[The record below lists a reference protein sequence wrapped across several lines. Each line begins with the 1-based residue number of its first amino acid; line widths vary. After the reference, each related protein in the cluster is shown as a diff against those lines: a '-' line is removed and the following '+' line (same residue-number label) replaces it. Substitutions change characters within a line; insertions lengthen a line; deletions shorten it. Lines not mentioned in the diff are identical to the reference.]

1 MTRWVA
7 SWRKQ
12 SCGEGP
18 VHRRISTAFL
28 NWMIFIHMEEIS
40 APLDWVRNPFL
51 LSEAKQ
57 SKLPVTYQ
65 EKLLKVSSDRGLKM
79 KFDMFTLTQ
88 CVSEAGAPW
97 PSAES
102 FGAAYPLP
110 PHIYVRP
117 PSLQWL
123 WWKQS
128 RETDCAWRRA
138 WSQQLPPCHQE
149 WKRSSV
155 KHKPKCLSKMSH

>member
-1 MTRWVA
+1 M
-7 SWRKQ
+7 
-12 SCGEGP
+12 
-18 VHRRISTAFL
+18 HRRISTAFL

-88 CVSEAGAPW
+88 CVSEAGAP
-97 PSAES
+97 
-102 FGAAYPLP
+102 
-110 PHIYVRP
+110 
-117 PSLQWL
+117 
-123 WWKQS
+123 
-128 RETDCAWRRA
+128 
-138 WSQQLPPCHQE
+138 
-149 WKRSSV
+149 
-155 KHKPKCLSKMSH
+155 